1 MSNSPMAAIVS
12 LGIYSVKL
20 PHALREVAVGSLYD
34 EMIVVVH
41 EAVAMTDPVIS
52 LIDTGKGIKE
62 REPVFITPKDRLA
75 GIPREVM

>member
-1 MSNSPMAAIVS
+1 MH
-12 LGIYSVKL
+12 YS
-20 PHALREVAVGSLYD
+20 LREVAVGSLYD

-41 EAVAMTDPVIS
+41 KAVAMTDPVIS

-75 GIPREVM
+75 GIAPGGYVINRTVVFYP